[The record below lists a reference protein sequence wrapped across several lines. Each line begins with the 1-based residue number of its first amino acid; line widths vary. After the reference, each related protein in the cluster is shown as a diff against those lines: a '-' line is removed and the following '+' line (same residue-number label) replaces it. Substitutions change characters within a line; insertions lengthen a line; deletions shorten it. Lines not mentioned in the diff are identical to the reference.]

1 MQKAAENNQTHERG
15 GAGRPFPLLGEGV
28 KKMEIKS
35 ILTIGLCLFI
45 LGGLVFLRFKK
56 KNK

>member
-1 MQKAAENNQTHERG
+1 MT
-15 GAGRPFPLLGEGV
+15 L
-28 KKMEIKS
+28 KS

-45 LGGLVFLRFKK
+45 IGGLVFLHFKK